1 MAKTYHPPPS
11 TYPTPMQN
19 YRQKDQD
26 QDHSQ
31 LLLQFSQ
38 QSLDTPGG
46 ASARAGVGI
55 GAGVGVGLRRMPSAK
70 EVVSSGSYI
79 SPLARLEAEGK
90 SARSRANSASA
101 AAGPSSHMNNVYQ
114 PPRSLPQRPPVT
126 DPAPVPALELNNLFR
141 ASSRYSVDSLSSQFS
156 IDSYNSFDTISQTG
170 TEVGIEDE
178 EEDEPST
185 PKAST
190 HNQVKSYFEPKDTYG
205 QIAPPTES
213 KEGEGAWSER
223 SRLPSSNSNSTINA
237 TSGSHGVLTPK
248 RSFSVTSRRPP
259 PNAKPPLPPS
269 QIYLQQPQAHPH
281 SQARQHQHQDQQ
293 ASFQLGSIP
302 ARSRGRSASDAQA
315 REVSAVHHPE
325 STQIADDLASM
336 HGEQGS
342 DWGDDESQFEWLDTE
357 GAPEAVNGVEGQKGS
372 LSPSKRLSKLK
383 AVMSGGHQSEE
394 KRKLRKP
401 LIIHRRA
408 PPPPANTAPALPHSE
423 PTSPARKYDM
433 LPQPSSFAAMPQP
446 KPTGL
451 PQRAGT
457 LRGQSSADRR
467 PPILSRMTDEPR
479 QSSTRHDVLAPP
491 QAPFA
496 QVGGRRTPAP
506 LMVPLKGDEDAASS
520 PMARPD
526 TRNSHISFQSVAYS
540 FYDLDG
546 DRASPT
552 TPKAEG
558 ELAFPHGKYVKVS
571 ASTLERERELRERT
585 SSDSSRGSRME
596 DGGRT
601 PSDFVHAGIEARG
614 KGDLA
619 KSAWYFMKAAEGG
632 SATGRMYWGLAL
644 RHGWGVAKDERRA
657 FIELRQ
663 ACDESLAEGG
673 MDFHRSPGA
682 NKLTSQQKKNITK
695 ELSVGMFEVGNC
707 FLEGVGVKKAPDV
720 ALAYLRFA
728 ANMGDIAS
736 QEQLGFVLSKGA
748 NGVKKDMKEAAKW
761 YRMAISQGSSNTFGL
776 AWVWKVRNAFSTQ
789 QSQVSCARDN
799 AY

>member
-11 TYPTPMQN
+11 TFPTQH
-19 YRQKDQD
+19 YKHQHQQD
-26 QDHSQ
+26 QSQSQIRSQ
-31 LLLQFSQ
+31 LSQ
-38 QSLDTPGG
+38 QSLNRQGG
-46 ASARAGVGI
+46 PEVEAGSRAGV
-55 GAGVGVGLRRMPSAK
+55 RRMPSARDI
-70 EVVSSGSYI
+70 VSSGSYV

-90 SARSRANSASA
+90 SARSRANSAST
-101 AAGPSSHMNNVYQ
+101 AAGPSTYIDRAYQ
-114 PPRSLPQRPPVT
+114 PPQSLTKLQQAAPP
-126 DPAPVPALELNNLFR
+126 PAPVPALELNNLFR

-156 IDSYNSFDTISQTG
+156 TDSYNSFETTSQAG
-170 TEVGIEDE
+170 TEVNDD

-190 HNQVKSYFEPKDTYG
+190 HNQAKSYFEQKNAYDQRVLP
-205 QIAPPTES
+205 ES
-213 KEGEGAWSER
+213 KEGDKAWSDR

-237 TSGSHGVLTPK
+237 TSGSHRALTPK

-259 PNAKPPLPPS
+259 PDAKPPLPPS
-269 QIYLQQPQAHPH
+269 QIYLQSQPQ
-281 SQARQHQHQDQQ
+281 SNHQR
-293 ASFQLGSIP
+293 SFQLGSVP
-302 ARSRGRSASDAQA
+302 SRGRGRSASDAHA

-325 STQIADDLASM
+325 PTEISDDLVSV

-357 GAPEAVNGVEGQKGS
+357 GAPEAVNGVERQKGN
-372 LSPSKRLSKLK
+372 LSPTKRLSKLK
-383 AVMSGGHQSEE
+383 AVMSGSSNGEE

-408 PPPPANTAPALPHSE
+408 PPPPANAAPAIPQSE
-423 PTSPARKYDM
+423 PTSPARRHDM
-433 LPQPSSFAAMPQP
+433 LPQPSSLASVPRA
-446 KPTGL
+446 KLTGL
-451 PQRAGT
+451 PQRSGT
-457 LRGQSSADRR
+457 LPGQSPAAQR
-467 PPILSRMTDEPR
+467 PPIVNRMTDEPR
-479 QSSTRHDVLAPP
+479 QSSPRHDVFAPP

-496 QVGGRRTPAP
+496 QAGGRRTPAP
-506 LMVPLKGDEDAASS
+506 LMVPLKGDSDSASS

-546 DRASPT
+546 DHSSPT
-552 TPKAEG
+552 TPKPEG

-571 ASTLERERELRERT
+571 ASKLERDREQRERT
-585 SSDSSRGSRME
+585 SSDSSRGSGLE

-682 NKLTSQQKKNITK
+682 NKLTSKQKKDITK

-776 AWVWKVRNAFSTQ
+776 AWVWKEK
-789 QSQVSCARDN
+789 
-799 AY
+799 YM

>member
-1 MAKTYHPPPS
+1 MAKTYYPPPS
-11 TYPTPMQN
+11 TYPTQQ
-19 YRQKDQD
+19 YHQQQHQQD
-26 QDHSQ
+26 SSQ
-31 LLLQFSQ
+31 LQLQLSQ
-38 QSLDTPGG
+38 QSLNRQGG
-46 ASARAGVGI
+46 AGA
-55 GAGVGVGLRRMPSAK
+55 GAGVRRMPSARD
-70 EVVSSGSYI
+70 VVSSGSYV

-101 AAGPSSHMNNVYQ
+101 AAGPSTYMDDTYQ
-114 PPRSLPQRPPVT
+114 PPPSLPQQAPA
-126 DPAPVPALELNNLFR
+126 PAPVPALELNNLFR

-156 IDSYNSFDTISQTG
+156 TDSYNSFDTVSQAG
-170 TEVGIEDE
+170 AEVNDD

-190 HNQVKSYFEPKDTYG
+190 HNQAKSYFETKNAYG
-205 QIAPPTES
+205 AHAQTGSPES
-213 KEGEGAWSER
+213 KEGDRDRAWSEG
-223 SRLPSSNSNSTINA
+223 SRLPSSNSNGTINA
-237 TSGSHGVLTPK
+237 TSGSHGALTPK

-259 PNAKPPLPPS
+259 PDSKPPLPTS
-269 QIYLQQPQAHPH
+269 QFYLQQQ
-281 SQARQHQHQDQQ
+281 QQQQQQQQRQQP
-293 ASFQLGSIP
+293 SFQLGAIP
-302 ARSRGRSASDAQA
+302 NRNRGRSASDAHA

-325 STQIADDLASM
+325 PTEIADDLASM

-357 GAPEAVNGVEGQKGS
+357 GAPEAVNGTEGQKGG

-383 AVMSGGHQSEE
+383 AVMSGGHQGEE

-408 PPPPANTAPALPHSE
+408 PPPPAHTAAALPQSE
-423 PTSPARKYDM
+423 LTSPARRHDM
-433 LPQPSSFAAMPQP
+433 LPQPSSFTTMPQP
-446 KPTGL
+446 RPTGL

-457 LRGQSSADRR
+457 LRGQSPADRR
-467 PPILSRMTDEPR
+467 PPMVNRMTDEPR
-479 QSSTRHDVLAPP
+479 QSSPQHDVFAPP

-496 QVGGRRTPAP
+496 HAGGRSAPAP
-506 LMVPLKGDEDAASS
+506 LMVPLKGESDSASS

-546 DRASPT
+546 DHASPT

-558 ELAFPHGKYVKVS
+558 DLAFPHGKYVKVS
-571 ASTLERERELRERT
+571 ASTLDRERELRERT
-585 SSDSSRGSRME
+585 SSDSSRGSGFV

-657 FIELRQ
+657 FVELRQ
-663 ACDESLAEGG
+663 ACEESLAEGG

-728 ANMGDIAS
+728 ANMGDVAS

-776 AWVWKVRNAFSTQ
+776 AWVWKDKYMS
-789 QSQVSCARDN
+789 
-799 AY
+799 